1 VSEPAREASAR
12 QSPNLWLA
20 GLAIAVV
27 AAAGGAVGGVVTHLA
42 WPGSGSHSTIVRVG
56 RSGGGSASLFPAL
69 PKGFPNLGLPSG
81 TQTTPGTSSAVA
93 GHVESDV
100 VDINTTLGADRGAA
114 AGTGIVVSSSGEV
127 VTNNHVIDGATQVT
141 ATDIGN
147 GKTYHAK
154 VIGYDRTSDIAV
166 ISLQGAS
173 GLATAP
179 LGDATTLRPGMS
191 VTTIGNAGG
200 VGGAP
205 SVAGGTIVALN
216 RSITAGDVGSFPEQ
230 LTGLIE
236 LNGALEPGDSGG
248 PLVDQSGKVVGMDT
262 AASSSFSFQTS
273 SGQGVTGRGFAI
285 PINEVISISREIV
298 AGTPTAAIHIGAS
311 AMLGV
316 LVATNGTASQ
326 SSATAPGVKIG
337 GTDPGTP
344 AARAGLV
351 AGDTIT
357 TLNGQAVDSPQSL
370 VALMSRH
377 HPGDQVRLSWRD
389 ASGNSHTATLKLASG
404 PSD

>member
-1 VSEPAREASAR
+1 V
-12 QSPNLWLA
+12 
-20 GLAIAVV
+20 IAAV
-27 AAAGGAVGGVVTHLA
+27 AATGGAAGGVATHLA
-42 WPGSGSHSTIVRVG
+42 WPGSGSHSTVVRVG
-56 RSGGGSASLFPAL
+56 RSNDGTNLFPTL
-69 PKGFPNLGLPSG
+69 PKNFPNLSLPGG

-93 GHVESDV
+93 GNVESDI
-100 VDINTTLGADRGAA
+100 VDIDTTLGADRGAA

-127 VTNNHVIDGATQVT
+127 VTNNHVIDGATQIT
-141 ATDIGN
+141 ATDVGN
-147 GKTYHAK
+147 GKTYTAR
-154 VIGYDRTSDIAV
+154 VVGYDRTSDVAV

-179 LGDATTLRPGMS
+179 LGDATTLRTGDS

-205 SVAGGTIVALN
+205 SVAGGTVVALN
-216 RSITAGDVGSFPEQ
+216 KSITAGDVGSFPEQ

-236 LNGALEPGDSGG
+236 LNGGLQPGDSGG

-262 AASSSFSFQTS
+262 AASSSFSFQTP
-273 SGQGVTGRGFAI
+273 SGGGVSGRGFAI
-285 PINEVISISREIV
+285 PINEVLSISKQIV
-298 AGTPTAAIHIGAS
+298 AGTATASIHIGAS

-316 LVATNGTASQ
+316 LVSTAGAASGG
-326 SSATAPGVKIG
+326 SATTSGVAIG
-337 GTDPGTP
+337 GTSPGTP

-357 TLNGQAVDSPQSL
+357 SLNGQAVKSPQAL
-370 VALMSRH
+370 VALMSQH
-377 HPGDQVRLSWRD
+377 HPGDEVRLSWHDR
-389 ASGNSHTATLKLASG
+389 SGNSHTATLTLATG